1 VILGVLTAVANTLVV
16 IPQNAS
22 SSERIAYTVGAFL
35 GAVLVT
41 LIAAYVWAFIRAPYE
56 QRDALRTAMATTRAE
71 VQALID
77 KREAED
83 DRRKRLRTDINLT
96 DETFYLWELFDLDAG
111 QQPIIRGRTFT
122 RCVLKGPAVILFQL
136 GVGDMNFKDTK
147 LAELNNRDIETILFE
162 IPPPPVA
169 RTIYKQGVIGIV
181 NCRFDNCTFLG
192 VAVTGQPEVLELIRK
207 IPQI

>member
-1 VILGVLTAVANTLVV
+1 MAEAKSSPSRGSLRWAWTRARSHVGRFLVSGVILGVLTAVANTLVV

-71 VQALID
+71 VQALMD

-83 DRRKRLRTDINLT
+83 D
-96 DETFYLWELFDLDAG
+96 
-111 QQPIIRGRTFT
+111 
-122 RCVLKGPAVILFQL
+122 
-136 GVGDMNFKDTK
+136 
-147 LAELNNRDIETILFE
+147 
-162 IPPPPVA
+162 
-169 RTIYKQGVIGIV
+169 
-181 NCRFDNCTFLG
+181 
-192 VAVTGQPEVLELIRK
+192 
-207 IPQI
+207 